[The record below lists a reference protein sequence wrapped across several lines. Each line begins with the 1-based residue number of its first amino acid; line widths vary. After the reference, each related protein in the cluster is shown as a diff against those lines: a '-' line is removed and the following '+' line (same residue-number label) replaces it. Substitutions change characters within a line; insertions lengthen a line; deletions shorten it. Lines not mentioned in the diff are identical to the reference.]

1 MPRQMRMVALAIALI
16 VACSALSLAQYHD
29 ADDYGGYY
37 QDNSRQARYYGYQQ
51 GYQDGLAK
59 GRHEGRENDPNGY
72 QNPDWRQA
80 TRGYEQW
87 MGPVEAFQNGYRAGY
102 QNGFRAGYQSVND
115 GWNDPDGD
123 RDELI
128 YNRGSDV
135 YDQPSYGY
143 GGNIGYR
150 TGYQDGMSQAREDV
164 YQNKPFNASPR
175 GKYDDRDHGYR
186 REYGDKRSEEHT
198 SELQSPVH
206 LVCRLL
212 LEKKK

>member
-1 MPRQMRMVALAIALI
+1 MPQQMRMVALAIALI

-29 ADDYGGYY
+29 ADDYGRYY
-37 QDNSRQARYYGYQQ
+37 QDNSRQARHYGYQQ

-59 GRHEGRENDPNGY
+59 GRHEGRENDPNDY

-186 REYGDKRSEEHT
+186 REYGDKSRYRAQYSNGYRAGYEAT
-198 SELQSPVH
+198 FG
-206 LVCRLL
+206 RY
-212 LEKKK
+212 